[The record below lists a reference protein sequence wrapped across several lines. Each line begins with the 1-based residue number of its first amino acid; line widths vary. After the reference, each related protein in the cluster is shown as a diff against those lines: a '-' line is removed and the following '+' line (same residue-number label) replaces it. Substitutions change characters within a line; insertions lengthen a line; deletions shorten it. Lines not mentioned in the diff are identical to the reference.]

1 MGNKNFIYNEDLIKE
16 KLLPFDSPQRLSIKD
31 DFFAPAAVLFTI
43 RDIPNKPFELVLIHR
58 TEGGRNHAGQMSFPG
73 GKFESTQ
80 DNSLMDTALRETEE
94 EIGVPRKNVKILGCL
109 HDFPTISGYNVSPFV
124 GVISENQQML
134 KQESEVQAIV
144 TVPIDFFVDKNNF
157 REESFIMNGNKHP
170 MFYYDYTDKKTTMTY
185 SIWGATAHLILVFID
200 LVYEL
205 KISKFDLKKFRVDD
219 LEDLKLYIKN
229 RNLTSKSEK

>member
-1 MGNKNFIYNEDLIKE
+1 MGNKNFIFNEDLIKE

-43 RDIPNKPFELVLIHR
+43 RDIPNKPYELVLIHR

-134 KQESEVQAIV
+134 KQDSEVQAIV
-144 TVPIDFFVDKNNF
+144 TVPFDFFVDKKNF
-157 REESFIMNGNKHP
+157 REESFDMNGNIHP
-170 MFYYDYTDKKTTMTY
+170 VFYYDYIDKNKGKKYT
-185 SIWGATAHLILVFID
+185 IWGATAHLILVFINI
-200 LVYEL
+200 VYGLIFSGYIL
-205 KISKFDLKKFRVDD
+205 KEFKENE
-219 LEDLKLYIKN
+219 LEDLKIHILN
-229 RNLTSKSEK
+229 RN